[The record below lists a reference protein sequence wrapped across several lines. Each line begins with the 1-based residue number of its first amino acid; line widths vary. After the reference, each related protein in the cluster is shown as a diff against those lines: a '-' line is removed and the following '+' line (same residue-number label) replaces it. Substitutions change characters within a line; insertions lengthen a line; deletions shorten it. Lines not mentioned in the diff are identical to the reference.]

1 MLYIVPKNERN
12 YLMANILI
20 KYRHWFLGITLAL
33 SAVCAVLISHVNIN
47 TDMSKYLPDDS
58 KMRAGLEI
66 MTDEFGDLAENNGGG
81 IRVMFNQLSEEQKTD
96 IKAKFREIEEVNSV
110 ITQENGSHTLFELGV
125 PNTVD
130 QVALGEEI
138 SEQFSNAEAVETSQ
152 DGAAAGGPMLI
163 GAVLLLLVILFSMCR
178 SWLEPVLFLTSTGI
192 AVLLNVGTNALLPSV
207 SVTTNS
213 IVAVLQLVLSM
224 DYSIILLNHFR
235 QDKDLTDDSAE
246 AMRKAVS
253 RAAAPI
259 ISSALTTIVGL
270 IMLVFMKLKIGA
282 DLGVVLSK
290 GVLCSL
296 ICNFTVLPALILMF
310 EKGIYKSAKKVL
322 PIPTDKLAN
331 FSMRFRIPLT
341 ILFVVIFAG
350 SYILHNQT
358 DIIFYN
364 ATESQIEQYFPKKNP
379 VVLVYD
385 NADEKKMLPLL
396 DSISKDSGVE
406 MVISYPTLLHRECTA
421 PQMVETITDLSAMM
435 GSMAPEAAPSMNMDM
450 LTDEIFEVVYFAAH
464 NGHQELTMDFNE
476 MADFIIAQANDHN
489 SLISQQLNDEMRAQ
503 INLLDEIRH
512 PLADT
517 EEEVKEE
524 TPAPVKTVPR
534 TTATPSATHTAN
546 TAPTTT
552 KTNTTASNTPKQS
565 APAAAETTAHTNSTP
580 QQSPHTDVTLLNT
593 PMTSAEMAAYLPMDA
608 GQAKMVYKLAK
619 RGGGTMS
626 PIQFVH
632 FLTDDIMKR
641 KGLGSMIKGE
651 QKAQLLA
658 LKETM
663 DAAIL
668 AAQSKSAVV
677 QPATPAPEENV
688 VENAD
693 DSTAVASQDSV
704 PKPAVAPVQPVVPQQ
719 PKIPVIRIKPDPN
732 DPIFVLDEML
742 SGKKQYTAQQMSHNI
757 SLLGEEI
764 PEALINFLY
773 MYHASGTDYDPSWT
787 MTLEELV
794 TFLADSLLTDP
805 SLAGMMDA
813 SMRKGLTEV
822 KKNLLEGV
830 GQLRGKNHSIAM
842 IITNLKTE
850 SPETYTFIDHLHGVC
865 QKSLSQPHYAIGESV
880 MLSEMKAGF
889 SKELLLVTLLTI
901 AAIFLIVALTFR
913 SLLLSAI
920 LVCTVMSGVF
930 VNVVVSGIGG
940 GSLLY
945 IAYLIVQSILMGAAI
960 DYGILFANYYRNK
973 RVEMGIGEAITDT
986 YRCATHTILTSG
998 SILVL
1003 VPAIMTFLVD
1013 EPTISAILQ
1022 SIAVGAFVAVLLI
1035 LFVLPGVLAT
1045 CDRLI
1050 IRKKKSE
1057 E

>member
-1 MLYIVPKNERN
+1 MT
-12 YLMANILI
+12 NILI
-20 KYRHWFLGITLAL
+20 KYRHWFLVVTLVL
-33 SAVCAVLISHVNIN
+33 SAVCAVLIPHVNIN

-66 MTDEFGDLAENNGGG
+66 MSDEFGDLAENNGGG
-81 IRVMFNQLSEEQKTD
+81 IRVMFDQLSEEQKTE
-96 IKAKFREIEEVNSV
+96 IKTKLREIKDVNSV
-110 ITQENGSHTLFELGV
+110 ITQENGSRTLFELGV
-125 PNTVD
+125 SNSVD
-130 QVALGEEI
+130 QMAIGEEI
-138 SEQFSNAEAVETSQ
+138 SEQFSNAEAIETSQ
-152 DGAAAGGPMLI
+152 DGAVPGGYMLI
-163 GAVLLLLVILFSMCR
+163 GAVLLLMIILFSMCR
-178 SWLEPVLFLTSTGI
+178 SWLEPVLFLSSTGI

-213 IVAVLQLVLSM
+213 IVAILQLVLSM

-235 QDKDLTDDSAE
+235 QDKALTDDSVE
-246 AMRKAVS
+246 AMRKAMS
-253 RAAAPI
+253 RAASPI

-296 ICNFTVLPALILMF
+296 ICNFTVLPALILLF

-322 PIPTDKLAN
+322 PIPTDKLAK
-331 FSMRFRIPLT
+331 FSMRFHIPLT
-341 ILFVVIFAG
+341 ILFIVIFVG

-358 DIIFYN
+358 NIIFYN

-435 GSMAPEAAPSMNMDM
+435 GSMVPEADPTMNMDM
-450 LTDEIFEVVYFAAH
+450 LTDEIFKIVYFAAH

-476 MADFIIAQANDHN
+476 MADFIIAQANDPN
-489 SLISQQLNDEMRAQ
+489 SLLGKQLDDETRAQ
-503 INLLDEIRH
+503 IGMLDEIRN
-512 PLADT
+512 PFSST
-517 EEEVKEE
+517 EEEIKEI
-524 TPAPVKTVPR
+524 APVPAKTVTHNS
-534 TTATPSATHTAN
+534 TTPTVTHAAS
-546 TAPTTT
+546 APTPT
-552 KTNTTASNTPKQS
+552 KTNNTASNTPIQS
-565 APAAAETTAHTNSTP
+565 TQVSKTPTQSSSTP
-580 QQSPHTDVTLLNT
+580 QSSSYTNVTLLNT
-593 PMTSAEMAAYLPMDA
+593 PMTSEEMASYLTMDA
-608 GQAKMVYKLAK
+608 GQAKMAYKLAK
-619 RGGGTMS
+619 RGGSTMA

-632 FLTDDIMKR
+632 FLTDDIMQR

-651 QKAQLLA
+651 QKSQLLA

-668 AAQSKSAVV
+668 AAQSKPADV
-677 QPATPAPEENV
+677 QPATPDTEEKI
-688 VENAD
+688 VENTD
-693 DSTAVASQDSV
+693 DSLAIVFQDSV
-704 PKPAVAPVQPVVPQQ
+704 QQPIIIPVQPEVAQQQ
-719 PKIPVIRIKPDPN
+719 PKIPVIRVKQNPN
-732 DPIFVLDEML
+732 DPIVVLDEML
-742 SGKKQYTAQQMSHNI
+742 SGKKEYTAKQMAHNM

-764 PEALINFLY
+764 PEALINLLY
-773 MYHASGTDYDPSWT
+773 IYHASGTDYDSTWT

-794 TFLADSLLTDP
+794 TFLADSVLADP
-805 SLAGMMDA
+805 SLTSIMDS

-830 GQLRGKNHSIAM
+830 GQLRGKEHSIAM
-842 IITNLKTE
+842 IITDLRTE
-850 SPETYTFIDHLHGVC
+850 SPETYSFIDHLHGVC
-865 QKSLSQPHYAIGESV
+865 QKSLSQPYYAIGESV

-889 SKELLLVTLLTI
+889 NKELLLVTLLTI

-913 SLLLSAI
+913 SLLLAAI

-930 VNVVVSGIGG
+930 VNVVVNGVGG
-940 GSLLY
+940 GSILY

-960 DYGILFANYYRNK
+960 DYGILFANYYKKK
-973 RVEMGIGEAITDT
+973 RVNMSIIEALTDT

-998 SILVL
+998 SILIL

-1022 SIAVGAFVAVLLI
+1022 SISVGSFVTVLLI

-1045 CDRLI
+1045 CDRI
-1050 IRKKKSE
+1050 VIHKPKSE
-1057 E
+1057 KK

>member
-1 MLYIVPKNERN
+1 MT
-12 YLMANILI
+12 NILI

-33 SAVCAVLISHVNIN
+33 SAVCAVLLFHVNIN
-47 TDMSKYLPDDS
+47 SDMSKYLPDDS

-66 MTDEFGDLAENNGGG
+66 MSDEFGDLAEKNGGG

-96 IKAKFREIEEVNSV
+96 IKAKLREYEDVNSV
-110 ITQENGSHTLFELGV
+110 ITQENGSRTLFELGV
-125 PNTVD
+125 SNSVD
-130 QVALGEEI
+130 QLTLGKEI
-138 SEQFSNAEAVETSQ
+138 SSQFSNAEAIETSQ
-152 DGAAAGGPMLI
+152 DGAVPGGPMLI
-163 GAVLLLLVILFSMCR
+163 GAVLLLLAILFSMCR

-235 QDKDLTDDSAE
+235 QDKALTDDSAE
-246 AMRKAVS
+246 AMRRALR

-282 DLGVVLSK
+282 DLGIVLSK

-322 PIPTDKLAN
+322 PIPTEKLAN

-341 ILFVVIFAG
+341 ILFVAVFVG

-385 NADEKKMLPLL
+385 NADEQKMLPML
-396 DSISKDSGVE
+396 DSISKEPGVD

-421 PQMVETITDLSAMM
+421 PEMVKTITDLSAMM
-435 GSMAPEAAPSMNMDM
+435 GSMAPEADPAMNMDM
-450 LTDEIFEVVYFAAH
+450 LTDDIFKLVYFVAH
-464 NGHQELTMDFNE
+464 NGHQELSMEFNE
-476 MADFIIAQANDHN
+476 MADFIIAQANDPN
-489 SLISQQLNDEMRAQ
+489 SLIGKQLDDKMKAQ
-503 INLLDEIRH
+503 IAMLDEIRN
-512 PLADT
+512 PLAAT
-517 EEEVKEE
+517 EEEVQEE
-524 TPAPVKTVPR
+524 ATAKTAKKTPESTTSTHPAATPATSQ
-534 TTATPSATHTAN
+534 TSSTTAN
-546 TAPTTT
+546 TSTHTVPTTD
-552 KTNTTASNTPKQS
+552 N
-565 APAAAETTAHTNSTP
+565 TAHSTSTQ
-580 QQSPHTDVTLLNT
+580 QQSPYTDVTLLNT
-593 PMTSAEMAAYLPMDA
+593 PMTSAEMAAYLTMDA

-619 RGGGTMS
+619 RNGGTMA

-668 AAQSKSAVV
+668 AAQSKPVTSTIE
-677 QPATPAPEENV
+677 QEI
-688 VENAD
+688 VETAN
-693 DSTAVASQDSV
+693 DSTIVNTQDSV
-704 PKPAVAPVQPVVPQQ
+704 QQTVVTPVKPVVVQQ
-719 PKIPVIRIKPDPN
+719 PKIPVIRVKPDPN

-742 SGKKQYTAQQMSHNI
+742 SGKKEYTAKQMAHNI

-764 PEALINFLY
+764 PEALINLLY

-787 MTLEELV
+787 MTLEDLV
-794 TFLADSLLTDP
+794 TFLADSVLTDP
-805 SLAGMMDA
+805 SLANMMDA
-813 SMRKGLTEV
+813 SMRKGLSEV

-830 GQLRGKNHSIAM
+830 GQLRGKGHSIAM
-842 IITNLKTE
+842 IITKFKTE
-850 SPETYTFIDHLHGVC
+850 SPETYTFIDHLHKIC
-865 QKSLSQPHYAIGESV
+865 QKSLSKPYYAIGESV

-889 SKELLLVTLLTI
+889 NKELLLVTLLTI

-930 VNVVVSGIGG
+930 VNVVVNGIGG

-973 RVEMGIGEAITDT
+973 RVSMSISESITDT
-986 YRCATHTILTSG
+986 YRCALHTILTSG
-998 SILVL
+998 SILIL

-1022 SIAVGAFVAVLLI
+1022 SIAVGAFVTVLLI

-1050 IRKKKSE
+1050 IRKRKRE

>member
-1 MLYIVPKNERN
+1 MN
-12 YLMANILI
+12 NILI

-33 SAVCAVLISHVNIN
+33 AAVCSVLLFHVNVN
-47 TDMSKYLPDDS
+47 TDMSKYLPDNS

-81 IRVMFNQLSEEQKTD
+81 IRVMFNELTEEQKTD
-96 IKAKFREIEEVNSV
+96 IKAKLRDIKEVNSV
-110 ITQENGSHTLFELGV
+110 ITQENGTRTLFELGV
-125 PNTVD
+125 SNSVD
-130 QVALGEEI
+130 QVALGEDI
-138 SEQFSNAEAVETSQ
+138 SDQFSNAEAVETSQ

-235 QDKDLTDDSAE
+235 QDRAQTDDSLE
-246 AMRKAVS
+246 AMR
-253 RAAAPI
+253 RALRRASSPI

-270 IMLVFMKLKIGA
+270 IVLIFMKLKIGM
-282 DLGVVLSK
+282 DLGIVLSK

-331 FSMRFRIPLT
+331 FTTRFRIPLT
-341 ILFVVIFAG
+341 LLFVGIFVG

-364 ATESQIEQYFPKKNP
+364 ATESKIEQYFPKKNP

-385 NADEKKMLPLL
+385 NADEGKMLSLL
-396 DSISKDSGVE
+396 DSVSKDAGVD

-421 PQMVETITDLSAMM
+421 PQMVETITDMSAMM

-450 LTDEIFEVVYFAAH
+450 LTDDIFKVVYYAAH
-464 NGHQELTMDFNE
+464 NGHKELTMDFNE
-476 MADFIIAQANDHN
+476 MADFIIAQANDPN
-489 SLISQQLNDEMRAQ
+489 SLIGQQLDDEMKAQ
-503 INLLDEIRH
+503 IAMLDEIRN
-512 PLADT
+512 PQNT
-517 EEEVKEE
+517 VEEDDKTAPAKATTQNTSS
-524 TPAPVKTVPR
+524 TPSTTNTVTSTTVAATSKTNSASASSKTP
-534 TTATPSATHTAN
+534 TQSKTAT
-546 TAPTTT
+546 
-552 KTNTTASNTPKQS
+552 
-565 APAAAETTAHTNSTP
+565 ETSSHANSTQ
-580 QQSPHTDVTLLNT
+580 QQSPYTNTTLLNT
-593 PMTSAEMAAYLPMDA
+593 PMTSAEMAAYLTMEA

-632 FLTDDIMKR
+632 FLTDDIMQR

-663 DAAIL
+663 DAALL
-668 AAQSKSAVV
+668 AAQSTPAVV
-677 QPATPAPEENV
+677 QPTTPKPTEEV
-688 VENAD
+688 VEAPTD
-693 DSTAVASQDSV
+693 TTEAPAQDTV
-704 PKPAVAPVQPVVPQQ
+704 PQPVVVPAQPAVPQK
-719 PKIPVIRIKPDPN
+719 PIIPVIRIKPDPN
-732 DPIFVLDEML
+732 DPMLVLDEML
-742 SGKKQYTAQQMSHNI
+742 AGKKRYTAKEMSHNI

-764 PEALINFLY
+764 PEALLNFLY
-773 MYHASGTDYDPSWT
+773 MYHASGSDYDSTWT
-787 MTLEELV
+787 MTLEGLV
-794 TFLADSLLTDP
+794 TFLADSVLSDP
-805 SLAGMMDA
+805 SLASMMDA
-813 SMRKGLTEV
+813 SMQKGLSEV

-850 SPETYTFIDHLHGVC
+850 SPQTYAFIDHLNGIC
-865 QKSLSQPHYAIGESV
+865 KKTLGKPYYTIGESV

-889 SKELLLVTLLTI
+889 NKELLLVTLLTI

-920 LVCTVMSGVF
+920 LVITVMSGVF
-930 VNVVVSGIGG
+930 VNVVVCGLGG

-973 RVEMGIGEAITDT
+973 RVNMSIEESITDT

-998 SILVL
+998 SILTL
-1003 VPAIMTFLVD
+1003 VPAIMTVLVD
-1013 EPTISAILQ
+1013 EPTIAAILK
-1022 SIAVGAFVAVLLI
+1022 SIAVGAFVTVMLI
-1035 LFVLPGVLAT
+1035 LFVLPGVLAA
-1045 CDRLI
+1045 CDRII
-1050 IRKKKSE
+1050 IRKKKKE
-1057 E
+1057 

>member
-1 MLYIVPKNERN
+1 MT
-12 YLMANILI
+12 NILI

-33 SAVCAVLISHVNIN
+33 SAVCAVLLFHVNIN

-66 MTDEFGDLAENNGGG
+66 MRDEFGDVADKNGGG
-81 IRVMFNQLSEEQKTD
+81 IRVMFNQLTDEQKTD
-96 IKAKFREIEEVNSV
+96 IKSKLREIEEVNSV
-110 ITQENGSHTLFELGV
+110 ITQENGSRTLFELGV
-125 PNTVD
+125 SSSVD
-130 QVALGEEI
+130 QMALGEDI
-138 SEQFSNAEAVETSQ
+138 AEQFDNAEAIETSQ
-152 DGAAAGGPMLI
+152 DGAVPGGYVLVC
-163 GAVLLLLVILFSMCR
+163 AVLLLLVILFAMCR
-178 SWLEPVLFLTSTGI
+178 SWLEPILFLTSTGL

-213 IVAVLQLVLSM
+213 IVGVLQLVLSM

-235 QDKDLTDDSAE
+235 QDKALTDDSVE
-246 AMRKAVS
+246 AMRRAVR

-270 IMLVFMKLKIGA
+270 IMLVFMKLKIGT
-282 DLGVVLSK
+282 DLGIVLSK

-310 EKGIYKSAKKVL
+310 EKGIYKSAKRVL
-322 PIPTDKLAN
+322 PIPTEKLAN

-341 ILFVVIFAG
+341 ILFVAIFAG

-358 DIIFYN
+358 NIIFN
-364 ATESQIEQYFPKKNP
+364 NTTKSEIEQYFPKKNP

-396 DSISKDSGVE
+396 DSISKDSSVE

-435 GSMAPEAAPSMNMDM
+435 GSMAPEADPAMNMDM
-450 LTDEIFEVVYFAAH
+450 LTDDIFKVVYFAAH
-464 NGHQELTMDFNE
+464 NGHKELTMDFNE
-476 MADFIIAQANDHN
+476 MADFIIAQANDPN
-489 SLISQQLNDEMRAQ
+489 SLIGKQLDDEMRAQ
-503 INLLDEIRH
+503 IGMLDEIRN
-512 PLADT
+512 PLAST
-517 EEEVKEE
+517 EEEATEE
-524 TPAPVKTVPR
+524 APVQAKAATHN
-534 TTATPSATHTAN
+534 TADPNATHTAPVHQT
-546 TAPTTT
+546 TA
-552 KTNTTASNTPKQS
+552 KTDNTTVNTPTH
-565 APAAAETTAHTNSTP
+565 ATTGAETPAQSNSTQ
-580 QQSPHTDVTLLNT
+580 QQSPHTNVTLLNT

-619 RGGGTMS
+619 RGGGTMT

-632 FLTDDIMKR
+632 FLTDDIMQR

-663 DAAIL
+663 DAAIF
-668 AAQSKSAVV
+668 AAQSKPVST
-677 QPATPAPEENV
+677 QATAPAPVEEIA
-688 VENAD
+688 ETAD
-693 DSTAVASQDSV
+693 DSTAVATQDSV
-704 PKPAVAPVQPVVPQQ
+704 PHTVAAPVQPTAPQQ

-732 DPIFVLDEML
+732 DPIFVIDEML
-742 SGKKQYTAQQMSHNI
+742 SGQKEYTAKQMSQNL

-764 PEALINFLY
+764 PEALINILY

-805 SLAGMMDA
+805 SLSGMLDA
-813 SMRKGLTEV
+813 SMREGLTEV
-822 KKNLLEGV
+822 KKNLMDGV
-830 GQLRGKNHSIAM
+830 GQLKGKDHSIAM
-842 IITNLKTE
+842 IITKLPTE
-850 SPETYTFIDHLHGVC
+850 SAETYSFIDHLHGIC
-865 QKSLSQPHYAIGESV
+865 QNSLSKPYYAIGESV

-889 SKELLLVTLLTI
+889 NKELLLVTLLTI

-930 VNVVVSGIGG
+930 VNVVVNGLGG
-940 GSLLY
+940 GSILY

-973 RVEMGIGEAITDT
+973 RVSMSISESITDT
-986 YRCATHTILTSG
+986 YRCASHTILTSG
-998 SILVL
+998 LILIL
-1003 VPAIMTFLVD
+1003 VPAIMTFLVP

-1022 SIAVGAFVAVLLI
+1022 SIAVGAFVTVTLI

-1050 IRKKKSE
+1050 ILRKKSKE
-1057 E
+1057 

>member
-1 MLYIVPKNERN
+1 MT
-12 YLMANILI
+12 NILI

-33 SAVCAVLISHVNIN
+33 SAVCAVLIFHVNIN

-66 MTDEFGDLAENNGGG
+66 MSDEFGDLAENNGGG

-96 IKAKFREIEEVNSV
+96 IKAKLRELNDVNSV
-110 ITQENGSHTLFELGV
+110 ITQENGSRTLFELSV
-125 PNTVD
+125 SNSVD
-130 QVALGEEI
+130 QIALGEEI
-138 SEQFSNAEAVETSQ
+138 SEQFSNVEAVETSQ
-152 DGAAAGGPMLI
+152 DGAVPGGYVLI
-163 GAVLLLLVILFSMCR
+163 CGVLLLLVILFAMCR
-178 SWLEPVLFLTSTGI
+178 SWLEPILFLTSTGI

-213 IVAVLQLVLSM
+213 IVGILQLVLSM

-235 QDKDLTDDSAE
+235 QDKALTDDSVE
-246 AMRKAVS
+246 AMRRAVH
-253 RAAAPI
+253 RAATPI

-296 ICNFTVLPALILMF
+296 ICNFTVLPTLILMF
-310 EKGIYKSAKKVL
+310 EKGIYKSAKKLL

-341 ILFVVIFAG
+341 ILFVVVFVG

-358 DIIFYN
+358 NIIFYN

-385 NADEKKMLPLL
+385 NADENKMLPLL
-396 DSISKDSGVE
+396 DGISKDSGVD

-421 PQMVETITDLSAMM
+421 PQMVQTITDLSAMM
-435 GSMAPEAAPSMNMDM
+435 GSMAPEADPAMNMDM
-450 LTDEIFEVVYFAAH
+450 LTDDIFKVVYFAAH
-464 NGHQELTMDFNE
+464 NGHQELTMEFNE
-476 MADFIIAQANDHN
+476 MADFIIEQSNDHN
-489 SLISQQLNDEMRAQ
+489 SLIGKQLDDNMRAQ
-503 INLLDEIRH
+503 ISVLDEMRN
-512 PLADT
+512 PVADA
-517 EEEVKEE
+517 EENVKEK
-524 TPAPVKTVPR
+524 TPVQAKTTTTNSKAP
-534 TTATPSATHTAN
+534 TATHV
-546 TAPTTT
+546 APTTT
-552 KTNTTASNTPKQS
+552 PTKTNSTASSTPKQ
-565 APAAAETTAHTNSTP
+565 ATPVTETTVHTNSTP
-580 QQSPHTDVTLLNT
+580 QKSPYTNVTMLNT
-593 PMTSAEMAAYLPMDA
+593 PMPSTEMASYLTMDA

-619 RGGGTMS
+619 RNGGTMT

-632 FLTDDIMKR
+632 FLTDDIMQR
-641 KGLGSMIKGE
+641 KGLGSMIKNE
-651 QKAQLLA
+651 QKTQLLA

-663 DAAIL
+663 DAAII
-668 AAQSKSAVV
+668 AAQSKPTVV
-677 QPATPAPEENV
+677 QTTPTVAEKVITDTTVN
-688 VENAD
+688 
-693 DSTAVASQDSV
+693 DSTAIAMQDSV
-704 PKPAVAPVQPVVPQQ
+704 QQPVVVPVQPVVPQQ

-742 SGKKQYTAQQMSHNI
+742 SGKKEYTAKQMSHNI

-794 TFLADSLLTDP
+794 TFLADSVLTDP
-805 SLAGMMDA
+805 SMASVMDS

-842 IITNLKTE
+842 IITQLHTE
-850 SPETYTFIDHLHGVC
+850 SPETYSFIDHLQEVC
-865 QKSLSQPHYAIGESV
+865 QKTLSQPYYAIGESV

-889 SKELLLVTLLTI
+889 NKELLLVTLLTI

-930 VNVVVSGIGG
+930 VNVVVNGIGG
-940 GSLLY
+940 GSILY

-973 RVEMGIGEAITDT
+973 RVSMSIGESITDT
-986 YRCATHTILTSG
+986 YRCASHTILTSG
-998 SILVL
+998 SILIL
-1003 VPAIMTFLVD
+1003 VPAIMTFLVA

-1022 SIAVGAFVAVLLI
+1022 SIAIGAFVTVLLI
-1035 LFVLPGVLAT
+1035 LLVLPGVLAT
-1045 CDRLI
+1045 CDRIL

-1057 E
+1057 K

>member
-1 MLYIVPKNERN
+1 MT
-12 YLMANILI
+12 NILI
-20 KYRHWFLGITLAL
+20 KYRHWFLVVTLVL
-33 SAVCAVLISHVNIN
+33 SAVCAVLIPHVNIN

-66 MTDEFGDLAENNGGG
+66 MSDEFGDLAENNGGG
-81 IRVMFNQLSEEQKTD
+81 IRVMFDQLSEEQKTE
-96 IKAKFREIEEVNSV
+96 IKTKLREIKDVNSV
-110 ITQENGSHTLFELGV
+110 ITQENGSRTLFELGV
-125 PNTVD
+125 SNSVD
-130 QVALGEEI
+130 QMAIGEEI
-138 SEQFSNAEAVETSQ
+138 SEQFSNAEAIETSQ
-152 DGAAAGGPMLI
+152 DGAVPGGYMLI
-163 GAVLLLLVILFSMCR
+163 GAVLLLMIILFSMCR
-178 SWLEPVLFLTSTGI
+178 SWLEPVLFLSSTGI

-213 IVAVLQLVLSM
+213 IVAILQLVLSM

-235 QDKDLTDDSAE
+235 QDKALTDDSVE
-246 AMRKAVS
+246 AMRKAMS
-253 RAAAPI
+253 RAASPI

-296 ICNFTVLPALILMF
+296 ICNFTVLPALILLF

-322 PIPTDKLAN
+322 PIPTDKLAK
-331 FSMRFRIPLT
+331 FSMRFHIPLT
-341 ILFVVIFAG
+341 ILFIVIFVG

-358 DIIFYN
+358 NIIFYN

-435 GSMAPEAAPSMNMDM
+435 GSMVPEADPTMNMDM
-450 LTDEIFEVVYFAAH
+450 LTDEIFKIVYFAAH

-476 MADFIIAQANDHN
+476 MADFIIAQANDPN
-489 SLISQQLNDEMRAQ
+489 SLLGKQLDDETRAQ
-503 INLLDEIRH
+503 IGMLDEIRN
-512 PLADT
+512 PFSST
-517 EEEVKEE
+517 EEEIKEI
-524 TPAPVKTVPR
+524 APVPAKTVTHNS
-534 TTATPSATHTAN
+534 TTPTVTHTAS
-546 TAPTTT
+546 APTPT
-552 KTNTTASNTPKQS
+552 KTHNTASNTPIQS
-565 APAAAETTAHTNSTP
+565 TQVSKTPTQSSSTP
-580 QQSPHTDVTLLNT
+580 QSSSYTNVTLLNT
-593 PMTSAEMAAYLPMDA
+593 PMTSEEMASYLTMDA

-619 RGGGTMS
+619 RGGSTMA

-632 FLTDDIMKR
+632 FLTDDIMQR

-651 QKAQLLA
+651 QKSQLLA

-668 AAQSKSAVV
+668 AAQSKPTDV
-677 QPATPAPEENV
+677 QPTTPDPEEKI
-688 VENAD
+688 VENTD
-693 DSTAVASQDSV
+693 DSLAIVSQDSV
-704 PKPAVAPVQPVVPQQ
+704 QQPIIIPVQPEVAQQQ
-719 PKIPVIRIKPDPN
+719 PKIPVIRVKQNPN
-732 DPIFVLDEML
+732 DPIVVLDEML
-742 SGKKQYTAQQMSHNI
+742 SGKKEYTAKQMVHNM

-764 PEALINFLY
+764 PEALINLLY
-773 MYHASGTDYDPSWT
+773 IYHASGTDYDSTWT

-794 TFLADSLLTDP
+794 TFLADSVLADP
-805 SLAGMMDA
+805 SLASIMDS

-830 GQLRGKNHSIAM
+830 GQLRGKEHSIAM
-842 IITNLKTE
+842 IITDLRTE
-850 SPETYTFIDHLHGVC
+850 SPETYSFIDHLHGVC
-865 QKSLSQPHYAIGESV
+865 QKSLSQPYYAIGESV

-889 SKELLLVTLLTI
+889 NKELLLVTLLTI

-913 SLLLSAI
+913 SLLLAAI

-930 VNVVVSGIGG
+930 VNVVVNGVGG
-940 GSLLY
+940 GSILY

-960 DYGILFANYYRNK
+960 DYGILFANYYKKK
-973 RVEMGIGEAITDT
+973 RVNMSIIEALTDT

-998 SILVL
+998 SILIL

-1022 SIAVGAFVAVLLI
+1022 SISVGSFVTVLLI

-1045 CDRLI
+1045 CDRI
-1050 IRKKKSE
+1050 VIHKPKSE
-1057 E
+1057 KK

>member
-1 MLYIVPKNERN
+1 
-12 YLMANILI
+12 MANILI

-33 SAVCAVLISHVNIN
+33 SAVCAVLLFHVNIN
-47 TDMSKYLPDDS
+47 TNMSKYLPDNS

-66 MTDEFGDLAENNGGG
+66 MSDEFGDLAENNGGG
-81 IRVMFNQLSEEQKTD
+81 IRVMFNQLSDEQKAD
-96 IKAKFREIEEVNSV
+96 IKAKLREIKEVNSV
-110 ITQENGSHTLFELGV
+110 ITQENGSRTLFELGV
-125 PNTVD
+125 SNSVD
-130 QVALGEEI
+130 QMALGEEI
-138 SEQFSNAEAVETSQ
+138 SEQFENAEAVETSQ
-152 DGAAAGGPMLI
+152 DGAVPGVYVLVC
-163 GAVLLLLVILFSMCR
+163 AVILLLVILFAMCR
-178 SWLEPVLFLTSTGI
+178 SWLEPLLFLTSTGI

-213 IVAVLQLVLSM
+213 IVGVLQLVLSM

-235 QDKDLTDDSAE
+235 QDKALTDDSVE
-246 AMRKAVS
+246 AMRKAVR
-253 RAAAPI
+253 RASAPI

-341 ILFVVIFAG
+341 ILFLAVFAG

-464 NGHQELTMDFNE
+464 NGHQELTMEFNE

-512 PLADT
+512 PLADP

-524 TPAPVKTVPR
+524 TPAPTKTVTH
-534 TTATPSATHTAN
+534 TTTPTATHTA
-546 TAPTTT
+546 TTTPTTS
-552 KTNTTASNTPKQS
+552 KTSSSASSTPKQS
-565 APAAAETTAHTNSTP
+565 APAAAETSAHTNSTP

-619 RGGGTMS
+619 RGGGTMT

-632 FLTDDIMKR
+632 FLTDDIMQR

-668 AAQSKSAVV
+668 AAQSKPAVV
-677 QPATPAPEENV
+677 QPATPDPEENV
-688 VENAD
+688 VETVD

-704 PKPAVAPVQPVVPQQ
+704 PQPVVIPVQPVVPQQ

-742 SGKKQYTAQQMSHNI
+742 SGKKQYTAKQMSQNL

-764 PEALINFLY
+764 PEALINLLY
-773 MYHASGTDYDPSWT
+773 IYHASATDYDPSWT

-794 TFLADSLLTDP
+794 TFLADSLLADP

-822 KKNLLEGV
+822 KKNLLDGV

-865 QKSLSQPHYAIGESV
+865 QKSLSQPYYAIGESV

-889 SKELLLVTLLTI
+889 NKELLLVTLLTI
-901 AAIFLIVALTFR
+901 AAIFLIVAITFR

-930 VNVVVSGIGG
+930 MNVVVNGIGG
-940 GSLLY
+940 GSILY

-973 RVEMGIGEAITDT
+973 RVSMSIGESITDT
-986 YRCATHTILTSG
+986 YRCASHTILTSG
-998 SILVL
+998 LILIL
-1003 VPAIMTFLVD
+1003 VPAIMTFLVP

-1022 SIAVGAFVAVLLI
+1022 SIAVGAFVTVTLI

>member
-1 MLYIVPKNERN
+1 MTNL
-12 YLMANILI
+12 LI

-33 SAVCAVLISHVNIN
+33 SALCAVLIFHVNIN

-58 KMRAGLEI
+58 KMRAGIEI

-81 IRVMFNQLSEEQKTD
+81 IRVMFNQLSDEQKTE
-96 IKAKFREIEEVNSV
+96 IKAKLRDIEDVNSV
-110 ITQENGSHTLFELGV
+110 ITQENGSRTLFELGV
-125 PNTVD
+125 PNSVD
-130 QVALGEEI
+130 QVALGEAI
-138 SEQFSNAEAVETSQ
+138 SEQFGNAEAVETSQ

-163 GAVLLLLVILFSMCR
+163 GAVPRLLVTLFSMCR
-178 SWLEPVLFLTSTGI
+178 SWLEPVLSHPSTGI

-235 QDKDLTDDSAE
+235 QDKALTDDSSE

-296 ICNFTVLPALILMF
+296 ICNFTVLPALILLF

-385 NADEKKMLPLL
+385 NADENKMLPLL
-396 DSISKDSGVE
+396 DSISKDPGVE

-435 GSMAPEAAPSMNMDM
+435 GSMAPEADPTMNMDM
-450 LTDEIFEVVYFAAH
+450 LTDDIFKAVYFAAH
-464 NGHQELTMDFNE
+464 NGHQALTMDFNE
-476 MADFIIAQANDHN
+476 MADFIIAQANDPN
-489 SLISQQLNDEMRAQ
+489 SLIGKQLNDEMRAQ
-503 INLLDEIRH
+503 IAMLDEIRH
-512 PLADT
+512 PLADA
-517 EEEVKEE
+517 EKDVKEE
-524 TPAPVKTVPR
+524 APAASPTATRP
-534 TTATPSATHTAN
+534 TATPTATHAAP
-546 TAPTTT
+546 TAPTPD
-552 KTNTTASNTPKQS
+552 KTHATASTAPKPS
-565 APAAAETTAHTNSTP
+565 APAAEAPAHSNSTP
-580 QQSPHTDVTLLNT
+580 QQSPYPDVTKLNT
-593 PMTSAEMAAYLPMDA
+593 PMTSAEMAAYLTMDA

-632 FLTDDIMKR
+632 FLTDDIMQR
-641 KGLGSMIKGE
+641 KGWGSMIKGE

-668 AAQSKSAVV
+668 AAQSKPTVV
-677 QPATPAPEENV
+677 QPAAPAPAEDI
-688 VENAD
+688 VEVAD

-704 PKPAVAPVQPVVPQQ
+704 QQNVVAPVQPAVPQQ
-719 PKIPVIRIKPDPN
+719 PKIPVIRVKPDPN

-742 SGKKQYTAQQMSHNI
+742 SGKKEYTAQQMSHNI

-794 TFLADSLLTDP
+794 NFLADSVLTDP

-830 GQLRGKNHSIAM
+830 GQLRGKNHSMAM
-842 IITNLKTE
+842 IITNLRTE

-865 QKSLSQPHYAIGESV
+865 KQSLSRPYYAIGESV

-973 RVEMGIGEAITDT
+973 RIEMGIGEAITDT

-1022 SIAVGAFVAVLLI
+1022 SIAVGAFVAVVLI